1 MKTILV
7 DAWNTFVTVDGVNSS
22 MHALLENY
30 KNTKI
35 ILTNATKQEQV
46 KLGIKDMP
54 YTVFS
59 LEHNPD
65 KTNPKYFSKMLS
77 YFSLTSDDVV
87 YFKHHKNAVNSAKSI
102 HIETLWFEQGSD
114 LVILEDFL
122 DKHL

>member
-46 KLGIKDMP
+46 KLGIKDIIP
-54 YTVFS
+54 
-59 LEHNPD
+59 
-65 KTNPKYFSKMLS
+65 
-77 YFSLTSDDVV
+77 
-87 YFKHHKNAVNSAKSI
+87 
-102 HIETLWFEQGSD
+102 
-114 LVILEDFL
+114 
-122 DKHL
+122 